1 LQGPLYKWVDGCEA
15 SPRFGVK
22 NRYKPGEQ
30 RTLVLRLREVDA
42 LTSFPWKTL
51 WSHSPQAIVFVCFGG
66 VNTKKAGADNDQTV
80 NGRRRLFYI
89 VNPTSLS
96 TSSHSTA
103 YYVRHRH
110 QPWNILVKTP
120 GVAIKA
126 KMGRTKLK
134 RAARAHTPNRAV
146 SPKAAHVPVRFWNS
160 CKPRGPCEWQPEHY
174 DWENGWSSVYIGR
187 GCL

>member
-1 LQGPLYKWVDGCEA
+1 VDGCEA

-134 RAARAHTPNRAV
+134 RAARGLQEPTHQTGLYLQKRPTSQSDSGILV
-146 SPKAAHVPVRFWNS
+146 SREGLVSGSLSTMTGKMGGHRSTLGGAACS
-160 CKPRGPCEWQPEHY
+160 L
-174 DWENGWSSVYIGR
+174 ST
-187 GCL
+187 